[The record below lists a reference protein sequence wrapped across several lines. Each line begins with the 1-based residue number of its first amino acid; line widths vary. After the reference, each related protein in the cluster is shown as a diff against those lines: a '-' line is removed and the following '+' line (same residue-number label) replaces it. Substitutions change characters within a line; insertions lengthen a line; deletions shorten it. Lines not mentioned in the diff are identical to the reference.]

1 MQSKLQWQYTE
12 LNLRVAEKNPQK
24 QVNGK
29 AARKTETNK
38 TGPAKESTNDLKEMS
53 TKIIKNVESA
63 LGSLLGEDTI
73 FIPCLQGWGCSLYC
87 PPFPQCWCLIF
98 KTSILPRDLR
108 HQPEKYPASTKS
120 EPGSAL
126 CRGEAFQPLLPTA
139 RGDISF
145 SRAILGIFFF
155 HSSNSARKSGYWIAR
170 MSATFPGLVHDA
182 EVFKLIS
189 YHLTK
194 IVEFNFI

>member
-1 MQSKLQWQYTE
+1 MQNNSDTKYTK
-12 LNLRVAEKNPQK
+12 LNLRVVGKKSKK

-145 SRAILGIFFF
+145 SRAILGIFFLSF
-155 HSSNSARKSGYWIAR
+155 VQQREEIGLLDRENVSHISGTGARCGGI
-170 MSATFPGLVHDA
+170 
-182 EVFKLIS
+182 
-189 YHLTK
+189 
-194 IVEFNFI
+194 

>member
-1 MQSKLQWQYTE
+1 MLLGGKSK
-12 LNLRVAEKNPQK
+12 K
-24 QVNGK
+24 QVKGK

-38 TGPAKESTNDLKEMS
+38 TGPSTESTNDLKEMS

-145 SRAILGIFFF
+145 SRAILGIFFSF
-155 HSSNSARKSGYWIAR
+155 ICPTARGNRVIGSRECQPHFRDWCTMRRY
-170 MSATFPGLVHDA
+170 L
-182 EVFKLIS
+182 
-189 YHLTK
+189 
-194 IVEFNFI
+194 N